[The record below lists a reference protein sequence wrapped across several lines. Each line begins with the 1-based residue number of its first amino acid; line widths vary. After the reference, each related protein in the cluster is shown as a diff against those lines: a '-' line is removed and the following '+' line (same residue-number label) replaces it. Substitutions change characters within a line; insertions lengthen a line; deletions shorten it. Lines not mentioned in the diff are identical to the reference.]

1 MDSRTYTIRCMGPW
15 PACGH
20 AADNRCTA
28 GPVYQSAIA
37 EKKPTPA
44 PEGEVV
50 AWRWKTLG
58 QWAYTDRPERL
69 EMVRSLGESPEPLYA
84 SPVVPVGR
92 EEIARIIDPDVWANL
107 GMRRRMGYDT
117 ERDTR
122 SSLRKADAILAAL
135 GTKGADTGWRDIAT
149 APRQEPVIVGHEKL
163 KGWRRQAICNAL
175 GEWSFYD
182 RPWLQQDPLDEA
194 PTHWLAWPDGIPT
207 DTGSE
212 V

>member
-1 MDSRTYTIRCMGPW
+1 MSDLRVQIADIIVRKVLHEDYDDLVEGYLDEILL
-15 PACGH
+15 
-20 AADNRCTA
+20 AAD
-28 GPVYQSAIA
+28 QIIML
-37 EKKPTPA
+37 PA
-44 PEGEVV
+44 YKAV
-50 AWRWKTLG
+50 A
-58 QWAYTDRPERL
+58 QAYYDRL
-69 EMVRSLGESPEPLYA
+69 A

-92 EEIARIIDPDVWANL
+92 EEIARLIDPEAWADWETV
-107 GMRRRMGYDT
+107 RVSWTVSD
-117 ERDTR
+117 
-122 SSLRKADAILAAL
+122 SLAKADAIIAAL